1 MYGRGRWSHG
11 LTERRPRLAI
21 PLGRRR
27 MRNGV
32 RGRTIRS
39 VVVGLEGVVVRYVIG
54 RGVL

>member
-1 MYGRGRWSHG
+1 

-21 PLGRRR
+21 PLGRRW

-32 RGRTIRS
+32 RGRAIRM
-39 VVVGLEGVVVRYVIG
+39 VVGLKGVVVRYMVG